1 MIKRK
6 LMLST
11 GLSTLIFLTVIN
23 LGFAKTK
30 GIPPV
35 EEQALDRLN
44 KSPRHGEWVTI
55 NAGRGDRVDAWL
67 VYPERSDNAPV
78 VIVIHEI
85 FGLTDWIRAVA
96 DQIAAEGYIAI
107 APDLLSGKGP
117 GGGGSMSVSN
127 DDARGLIRHLEW
139 DYLYAAEQP
148 DLEAA
153 VVYYGVSPEKSRLSD
168 IKAPVLGL
176 YGGDDNRVN
185 STIPAA
191 DEEMKRLGKR
201 YEYELFSGAG
211 HGFLRNQN
219 GREGANMKAA
229 QSAWPRMVEFLNE
242 QLGK

>member
-1 MIKRK
+1 MKGHTMIKRK

-139 DYLYAAEQP
+139 DEIVRRLDASAKYATNLSAATSKFGSIGFCWGGGTSYLYAAEQP

-168 IKAPVLGL
+168 RDCTAVMTTGSIQL
-176 YGGDDNRVN
+176 
-185 STIPAA
+185 S
-191 DEEMKRLGKR
+191 RLQMR
-201 YEYELFSGAG
+201 
-211 HGFLRNQN
+211 R
-219 GREGANMKAA
+219 
-229 QSAWPRMVEFLNE
+229 
-242 QLGK
+242 